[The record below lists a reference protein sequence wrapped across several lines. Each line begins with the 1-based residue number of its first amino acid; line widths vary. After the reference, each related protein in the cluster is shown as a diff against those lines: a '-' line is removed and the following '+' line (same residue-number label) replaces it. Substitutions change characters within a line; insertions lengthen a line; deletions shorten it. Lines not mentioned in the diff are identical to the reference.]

1 MLKRVQHDEVLMR
14 ALLSYEPGGP
24 ETLRLAD
31 VLDPVPR
38 RGELLVRVHACAI
51 NYPDVLIIED
61 KYQLKPQR
69 PFAPGGEIAGEVIGV
84 GEGVGGWSA
93 GDRLIAALGFG
104 GLVEQVIVPAERAIP
119 LPPERSFE
127 EGSALLMTY
136 GTAIHALAD
145 RGKLQAGQTL
155 LVLGAAGGVGIAAVE
170 IGKALGAKVIA
181 AVSSEEKAWVA
192 REAGADETIV
202 YPAGPFDKDALKAL
216 SQLFKDAVGPAGA
229 DVILDPVGGDYSE
242 AALRSIAWEGRF
254 LVVGFPAGI
263 ARLPLNL
270 TLLKSCDVCGV
281 FWGAFAARDPKRNA
295 DHVDQLFGWWSEGR
309 IAPRISEIYPLKQA
323 GEAIAALRDR
333 RAVGK
338 LVVQL

>member
-1 MLKRVQHDEVLMR
+1 MR
-14 ALLSYEPGGP
+14 ALLSHQPGGP
-24 ETLRLAD
+24 ETLR
-31 VLDPVPR
+31 VEQVPDPAPGA
-38 RGELLVRVHACAI
+38 GELLVRVHACAM
-51 NYPDVLIIED
+51 NFPDVLIIED
-61 KYQLKPQR
+61 KYQLKPAR
-69 PFAPGGEIAGEVIGV
+69 PFAPGGEIAGEVIAA
-84 GEGVGGWSA
+84 GEGVSGWNP

-104 GLVEQVIVPAERAIP
+104 GLAEQVIVPADRAIA

-136 GTAIHALAD
+136 ATAIHALVD
-145 RGKLQAGQTL
+145 RGRLQAGQTL

-170 IGKALGAKVIA
+170 IGKALGARVIA
-181 AVSSEEKAWVA
+181 AVSSAEKAAVA
-192 REAGADETIV
+192 RAAGADEAIV
-202 YPAGPFDKDALKAL
+202 YPAGPFDRDGQKAL
-216 SQLFKDAVGPAGA
+216 SALFKDAVGPAGA

-263 ARLPLNL
+263 AKLPLNL

-281 FWGAFAARDPKRNA
+281 FWGGFVARQPKRNA
-295 DHVDQLFGWWSEGR
+295 DHVERLFRWWGEDK
-309 IAPRISEIYPLKQA
+309 IAPKISATYPLERA

-338 LVVQL
+338 LVVTL